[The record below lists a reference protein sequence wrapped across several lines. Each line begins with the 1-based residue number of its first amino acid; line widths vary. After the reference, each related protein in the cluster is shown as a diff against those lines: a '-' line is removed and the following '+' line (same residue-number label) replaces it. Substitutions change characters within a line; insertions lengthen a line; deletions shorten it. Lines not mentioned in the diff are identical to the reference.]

1 MTERSSIGELEAA
14 MPFREALDA
23 DPDRGIVLFDAWLR
37 QVYVNPSARPH
48 LLDPNG
54 PAAVVLREA
63 VAAAKTRAE
72 RGDGQNLPEVPIIAA
87 DGRPFRLE
95 VVVLRRESHRWFL
108 ARISPPGISTDP
120 TVRRLQTRFH
130 LTLRESEI
138 ALEVSRG
145 HSNSETAGKLGV
157 TEKTVK
163 NALVAVY
170 GKCGVRNRV
179 ELALRVHDAPIG
191 NH

>member
-1 MTERSSIGELEAA
+1 MSDRLTIGEVEST
-14 MPFREALDA
+14 MPFREVLEA
-23 DPDRGIVLFDAWLR
+23 DPDRGVVLFDSWLR
-37 QVYVNPSARPH
+37 QIYANPPARPH

-54 PAAVVLREA
+54 SAAQALREA
-63 VAAAKTRAE
+63 VTAAKTRAE
-72 RGDGQNLPEVPIIAA
+72 RGDGQNLPEVPIMAA
-87 DGRPFRLE
+87 DGRTFRLE
-95 VVVLRRESHRWFL
+95 VVVLRRETHRWFL

-130 LTLRESEI
+130 LTLREAEI

-145 HSNSETAGKLGV
+145 HSNSEAAAKLGV

-163 NALVAVY
+163 NALVGVY

-179 ELALRVHDAPIG
+179 ELSLRVHDAPVG
-191 NH
+191 SR

>member
-1 MTERSSIGELEAA
+1 VTERSSIGELEAA

-95 VVVLRRESHRWFL
+95 VVVLRREAHRWFL
-108 ARISPPGISTDP
+108 ARISPPGSRPTRPSGACRPGST
-120 TVRRLQTRFH
+120 
-130 LTLRESEI
+130 
-138 ALEVSRG
+138 
-145 HSNSETAGKLGV
+145 
-157 TEKTVK
+157 
-163 NALVAVY
+163 
-170 GKCGVRNRV
+170 
-179 ELALRVHDAPIG
+179 
-191 NH
+191 

>member
-1 MTERSSIGELEAA
+1 MQERSNIGDLEATL
-14 MPFREALDA
+14 PFREALEA
-23 DPDRGIVLFDAWLR
+23 DPDRGVVLFDAWLR
-37 QVYVNPSARPH
+37 QIYANATARPH
-48 LLDPNG
+48 LLDPSG
-54 PAAVVLREA
+54 PASVVLREA
-63 VAAAKTRAE
+63 VSAAKTRAE
-72 RGDGQNLPEVPIIAA
+72 RGDGQNLPEVQMPTA
-87 DGRPFRLE
+87 DGRPYRLE
-95 VVVLRRESHRWFL
+95 VVVLRRDAHRWFL

-138 ALEVSRG
+138 ALEVARG
-145 HSNSETAGKLGV
+145 RSNSETAAKLGV

-179 ELALRVHDAPIG
+179 ELTLRVHDAPIG
-191 NH
+191 SR

>member
-1 MTERSSIGELEAA
+1 MAERISGLEADGA
-14 MPFREALDA
+14 LPFREILDA
-23 DPDRGIVLFDAWLR
+23 DADRGIVLYDAWLR
-37 QVYVNPSARPH
+37 QLYANPAARPH
-48 LLDPNG
+48 LLDPTG
-54 PAAVVLREA
+54 PTMGTIREA
-63 VAAAKTRAE
+63 LTAAKVRAE
-72 RGDGQNLPEVPIIAA
+72 RGDGGNLPEVPITTA
-87 DGRPFRLE
+87 DGRSYRLE
-95 VVVLRRESHRWFL
+95 VVAVRRESARWYL
-108 ARISPPGISTDP
+108 ARISPPGLTTDP

-145 HSNSETAGKLGV
+145 HSNSETAAKLGV

-179 ELALRVHDAPIG
+179 ELALRVHDAPLG
-191 NH
+191 GR

>member
-1 MTERSSIGELEAA
+1 MSDRLTIGELEAA
-14 MPFREALDA
+14 MPFREALEA
-23 DPDRGIVLFDAWLR
+23 DPDRGVVLFDAWLR
-37 QVYVNPSARPH
+37 QIYANPPARTH

-54 PAAVVLREA
+54 SAALALREA
-63 VAAAKTRAE
+63 VSAAKTRAE
-72 RGDGQNLPEVPIIAA
+72 RGDGQNLPEVPITAA

-95 VVVLRRESHRWFL
+95 VVVLRRETNRWYL
-108 ARISPPGISTDP
+108 ARISPPGISTEP
-120 TVRRLQTRFH
+120 TIRRLQTRFH

-145 HSNSETAGKLGV
+145 QSNRETAAKLGV

-179 ELALRVHDAPIG
+179 ELSLRVHDAPIG
-191 NH
+191 AR

>member
-1 MTERSSIGELEAA
+1 MTELPTIGDHEAS
-14 MPFREALDA
+14 MPFREAMDA
-23 DPDRGIVLFDAWLR
+23 DPDRGLVLFDSWLR
-37 QVYVNPSARPH
+37 QIYVNPAARPH
-48 LLDPNG
+48 FIDPNSAA
-54 PAAVVLREA
+54 AAVIREA
-63 VAAAKTRAE
+63 VAAAKTRSE
-72 RGDGQNLPEVPIIAA
+72 RGDGQNVPEVPMVAA
-87 DGRPFRLE
+87 DGRPYRLE
-95 VVVLRRESHRWFL
+95 VVVLRRDSQRWYL

-145 HSNSETAGKLGV
+145 HSNSETAQKLGV

>member
-1 MTERSSIGELEAA
+1 MTERSTIGELEAA
-14 MPFREALDA
+14 MPFREVLDA
-23 DPDRGIVLFDAWLR
+23 DPDRGVVLFDAWLR
-37 QVYVNPSARPH
+37 QIYVNPAARPH

-54 PAAVVLREA
+54 PTAVVLREA
-63 VAAAKTRAE
+63 VAAAKIRAE
-72 RGDGQNLPEVPIIAA
+72 RGDGQNLPEVPITAA

-95 VVVLRRESHRWFL
+95 VVVLRRETHRWYL
-108 ARISPPGISTDP
+108 ARIAPPGISTDP